1 MKQSIPVGVII
12 GAVVA
17 LLAIVGFIGYRM
29 FAAESQPGV
38 TDAKTS
44 ASYMQRNSSNYG
56 QPPPGKTKPTGNVG
70 GRPQGSYYGRPG
82 GPGGQGGYGGGQG
95 GYPGSQGR

>member
-1 MKQSIPVGVII
+1 MKQSIPVGAII

-17 LLAIVGFIGYRM
+17 LLAIVGFVAYRM
-29 FAAESQPGV
+29 FGAESNAGP
-38 TDAKTS
+38 TDTKTS
-44 ASYMQRNSSNYG
+44 ASYMQRNSSSYG
-56 QPPPGKTKPTGNVG
+56 QAPAGTTKPTGNVG

-95 GYPGSQGR
+95 GYPGGQGR